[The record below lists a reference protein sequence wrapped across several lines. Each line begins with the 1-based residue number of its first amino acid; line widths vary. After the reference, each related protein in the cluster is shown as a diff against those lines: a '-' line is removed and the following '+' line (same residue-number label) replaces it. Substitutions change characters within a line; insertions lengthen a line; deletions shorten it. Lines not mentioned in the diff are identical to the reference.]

1 MSNSIFVPVRQSSEV
16 VEIRKDS
23 LPQVIEEVLD
33 LLQAEFAP
41 LSLWVEVAKAYL
53 DNGNRDGYE
62 QLLKEGI
69 SEETQNHFAAEDID
83 TQQERVQ
90 ILCALG
96 SYHTEQGQAI
106 TDKSDDGKRDQ
117 RNLYLQANRLLTQA
131 FRLRKEVLP
140 SIGLGQLHQA
150 QVNTHRETT
159 SSKQVFHACGS
170 LRWSQGHHDQ
180 AEQHFTDASTYSSK
194 GRPSIAGDL
203 ALAALYC
210 RQKKF
215 QEASRL

>member
-1 MSNSIFVPVRQSSEV
+1 MSNSIYIPVRQSSEV

-23 LPQVIEEVLD
+23 LPPVIEEVLD

-41 LSLWVEVAKAYL
+41 LSLWIEIAKAYL
-53 DNGNRDGYE
+53 ASGNREAYE

-69 SEETQNHFAAEDID
+69 SDETQNHFSAEAID

-96 SYHTEQGQAI
+96 SYYTEQGQAV
-106 TDKSDDGKRDQ
+106 TDKSDEGVRE
-117 RNLYLQANRLLTQA
+117 RRGLFLHANRLLTQA

-150 QVNTHRETT
+150 QVRR
-159 SSKQVFHACGS
+159 K
-170 LRWSQGHHDQ
+170 
-180 AEQHFTDASTYSSK
+180 AS
-194 GRPSIAGDL
+194 A
-203 ALAALYC
+203 
-210 RQKKF
+210 
-215 QEASRL
+215 

>member
-1 MSNSIFVPVRQSSEV
+1 MSNRIFIPVRQSSEV

-41 LSLWVEVAKAYL
+41 LSLWIEVAKAYL
-53 DNGNRDGYE
+53 DSGNRDGYE

-69 SEETQNHFAAEDID
+69 NEETQNHFAAEDID

-96 SYHTEQGQAI
+96 AYHTEQGQAI

-131 FRLRKEVLP
+131 FRLRKEVMP
-140 SIGLGQLHQA
+140 SIGLGQLQQA
-150 QVNTHRETT
+150 QVLTHRETT
-159 SSKQVFHACGS
+159 SSQ
-170 LRWSQGHHDQ
+170 
-180 AEQHFTDASTYSSK
+180 
-194 GRPSIAGDL
+194 
-203 ALAALYC
+203 
-210 RQKKF
+210 
-215 QEASRL
+215 